1 MSALLQVSGVE
12 AGYGGGRVLN
22 GVSFGVE
29 RGEVLAL
36 IGRNGV
42 GKTTLMRALIGLV
55 GLDAGSIELEGD
67 SIGHE
72 KPYVR
77 AQKGMGYVP
86 QGREIFGA
94 LTVAENLQVGAQ
106 ANRAQAAHMR
116 DKVVGYFPILKKRYQ
131 QKAGTMS
138 GGEQQQLAI
147 ARALISSPKVLLL
160 DEPSEGI
167 QPSIVDLIGET
178 LQHIARETGIGVVL
192 VEQDMGMVER
202 IATRCC
208 VMDKGRIVDTLTP
221 AQLADEQLIR
231 QYLAL

>member
-1 MSALLQVSGVE
+1 
-12 AGYGGGRVLN
+12 
-22 GVSFGVE
+22 
-29 RGEVLAL
+29 VLAQ

-55 GLDAGSIELEGD
+55 KLDAGEIRLDGEA
-67 SIGHE
+67 IGHE

-106 ANRAQAAHMR
+106 ANRAQAAQMR
-116 DKVVGYFPILKKRYQ
+116 EQVVGYFPILKKRYT

-147 ARALISSPKVLLL
+147 ARALISAPKVLLL

-178 LQHIARETGIGVVL
+178 LQQIACETGIGVVL

-208 VMDKGRIVDTLTP
+208 VMDKGRIVETLSP
-221 AQLADEQLIR
+221 AQLGDEQLIR

>member
-1 MSALLQVSGVE
+1 
-12 AGYGGGRVLN
+12 
-22 GVSFGVE
+22 
-29 RGEVLAL
+29 
-36 IGRNGV
+36 
-42 GKTTLMRALIGLV
+42 MRALIGLI
-55 GLDAGSIELEGD
+55 GLDGGTIALDGEA
-67 SIGHE
+67 IGHE

-77 AQKGMGYVP
+77 AQRGMGYVP

-106 ANRAQAAHMR
+106 ANRAQAARMK
-116 DKVVGYFPILKKRYQ
+116 DTVVGYFPILKKRYQ

-147 ARALISSPKVLLL
+147 ARALISSPKVVLL

-178 LQHIARETGIGVVL
+178 LQQIAHETGIGVVL

-208 VMDKGRIVDTLTP
+208 VMDKGRIVETLSP